1 MAFVSPSR
9 TATWPSSSGGLADV
23 YVNAL
28 YLQIDL
34 GRTLSSGK
42 SGDTLLYRVFS
53 LIQEIENVTEVL
65 RDAVTGII
73 RTVRSLIN
81 SVGKGI

>member
-42 SGDTLLYRVFS
+42 SGDTLALSCFFFDTRDRKCHGGVTRRRYRHHPDSEEF
-53 LIQEIENVTEVL
+53 
-65 RDAVTGII
+65 D
-73 RTVRSLIN
+73 
-81 SVGKGI
+81 